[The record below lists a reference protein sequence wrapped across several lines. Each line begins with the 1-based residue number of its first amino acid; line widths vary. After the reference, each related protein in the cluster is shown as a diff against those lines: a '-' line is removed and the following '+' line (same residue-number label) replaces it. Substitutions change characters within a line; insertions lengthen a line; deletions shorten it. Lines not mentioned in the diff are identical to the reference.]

1 MAKDRIN
8 ILAVGDVV
16 GMAAARYLQGKL
28 SNIRQALGIDLVIVN
43 GENSADGNGIL
54 PQSAEAIFDAGADVI
69 TGGNHSFRRREVYTY
84 LDDTKYCIRP
94 ANMPG
99 AAPGY
104 GYTVID
110 AGGVRILVINLLGT
124 MFLDPVESPFTCAD
138 RILES
143 QKGKYDIAVVDFHA
157 EATSEK
163 AALARY
169 LDGRVSVLFGTHTH
183 IPTADA
189 RVFAQGT
196 GFITDL
202 GMTGPVDSILGVKS
216 DIVINK
222 FLTHMPVR
230 FDQAQGE
237 ITGAGAV
244 FEIDKQSGKCIS
256 AKRIDF

>member
-28 SNIRQALGIDLVIVN
+28 NKIREALGIDLVIVN

-84 LDDTKYCIRP
+84 LDDTRYCIRP

-99 AAPGY
+99 AAPGQ
-104 GYTVID
+104 GYTIID
-110 AGGVRILVINLLGT
+110 SDGIRVLVINLLGT
-124 MFLDPVESPFTCAD
+124 MFLDPIESPFTCAD
-138 RILES
+138 RILEN

-183 IPTADA
+183 VPTADA
-189 RVFAQGT
+189 RILSNGT
-196 GFITDL
+196 GFITDI
-202 GMTGPVDSILGVKS
+202 GMTGPADSILGVKS

-222 FLTHMPVR
+222 FLTHMPSR

-237 ITGAGAV
+237 IVGAGAV

-256 AKRIDF
+256 VERIDF

>member
-1 MAKDRIN
+1 MSKDRIN

-28 SNIRQALGIDLVIVN
+28 NKIREALGIDLVIVN

-54 PQSAEAIFDAGADVI
+54 PQSADTIFDAGADVI

-84 LDDTKYCIRP
+84 LDDTRYCIRP

-99 AAPGY
+99 AAPGQ
-104 GYTVID
+104 GYTIID
-110 AGGVRILVINLLGT
+110 SDGIRVLVINLLGT
-124 MFLDPVESPFTCAD
+124 MFLDPIESPFACAD
-138 RILES
+138 RILEN

-183 IPTADA
+183 VPTADA
-189 RVFAQGT
+189 RILSNGT

-202 GMTGPVDSILGVKS
+202 GMTGPSDSILGVKS

-237 ITGAGAV
+237 IVGAGAV
-244 FEIDKQSGKCIS
+244 FALDKQSGKCIS
-256 AKRIDF
+256 VERIDF